1 MLPANDMLEIA
12 KEVNLNKLDRQLEKV
27 TRKIHKKAKR
37 GHTEMLIHFREL
49 GASEY
54 LRDMV
59 RDNLWD
65 NGYKVE
71 LWNNTRCYEVSWR

>member
-12 KEVNLNKLDRQLEKV
+12 KEVNLNKLDKTLDKV
-27 TRKIHKKAKR
+27 TKKIHKKAKK
-37 GHTEMLIHFREL
+37 GHTEMLIYFREL

-59 RDNLWD
+59 IDSLWD

-71 LWNNTRCYEVSWR
+71 LWNDTRSYEVSWR